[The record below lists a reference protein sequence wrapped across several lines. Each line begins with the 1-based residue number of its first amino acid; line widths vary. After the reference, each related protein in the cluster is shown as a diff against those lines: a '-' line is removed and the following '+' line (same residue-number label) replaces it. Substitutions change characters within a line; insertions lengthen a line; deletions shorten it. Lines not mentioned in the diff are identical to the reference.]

1 MVSRAAGGSRGS
13 PGSGAPG
20 SLRPDAAT
28 LPGRGDGRGEPS
40 GRGPTDGGGEGG
52 HDTGEYAA
60 SGDSRPLGR
69 GDTVDRYVILAALG
83 QGGMGVVFAAYD
95 PELDRKVA
103 LKLMLPS
110 AASSGTRSESRTRL
124 LREAQALARLAHP
137 AVVSVH
143 DVGTVGDQVW
153 LAMEFVD
160 GVTLARWSEQQPRG
174 WREVLDMYR
183 RAGEGLAAAHAAGLV
198 HRDFKPDNVMV
209 SGDGRARVMD
219 FGLARA
225 DGPSRPPPRSD
236 LKMSASALRAA
247 VTVAGAVLGTPAYMA
262 PEQWIGGSTDART
275 DQFAFCVAL
284 WEALYGV
291 RPFAGDTH
299 AALAHRVT
307 TGRRSAPPARSKVP
321 TWLRKVVE
329 RGLAPIP
336 ARRWPSMAALLAAL
350 VHAAGRR
357 QRRLAIAGTATLV
370 AMFAGA
376 EAGRRWNHAEA
387 VAACGARGESIAEVW
402 NDSSREGT
410 REALMATEVTYAGS
424 THAHL
429 VPRIDEFTAGWSAAR
444 TQVCMYS
451 EADGAWD
458 GELASRASECLDE
471 ARWALEEL
479 VSALLT
485 ADASV
490 VTRAV
495 AAAAALP
502 PVAPCL
508 DPSWLARRPRPPQDG
523 AAREEAA
530 ALLRALEQARTLL
543 ALGEYAEGVVRARQL
558 SARADKL
565 GWTPLTARV
574 RITAGE
580 LAERAGERR
589 EAEKLLED
597 GLFLANEAG
606 EDVLV
611 VQAAA
616 LLTYT
621 VGDRLARPEEGL
633 RWGRLGQSLL
643 PRLGPAA
650 RVVEADLYDHL
661 GNVEQLRGNYDA
673 AEGWYE
679 KALASATA
687 LHGPD
692 HPDVAVVLNNLAAVH
707 YARGDYDAANDLYE
721 RALAIYEAILGP
733 DHPHMAAFANNLGS
747 VQFAR
752 GELDA
757 AERLFS
763 RALAIR
769 ERSLGPDHADV
780 AMPLGNLAGVYLLR
794 GDADRARRL
803 LERALG
809 IYERA
814 FGPDHIE
821 IAATLDTLGAAYV
834 AAGELTAAHR
844 THARAL
850 AIREATLGPYHVE
863 VADSLGSLAEVMRM
877 QGAAEA
883 AEPLYVRAL
892 AVVETA
898 LGAEHTKAAGVRRGL
913 AGTLLA
919 LGRPGEAVIVM
930 MPAMTA
936 KANDPPLRLAAAR
949 FTLAQAL
956 WADGTRTRAVELARE
971 AAAAYRAA
979 AKPEPRQLAEVDA
992 WLASHRLE

>member
-1 MVSRAAGGSRGS
+1 MESKTAGGSRGA
-13 PGSGAPG
+13 GAPG
-20 SLRPDAAT
+20 SVRPG
-28 LPGRGDGRGEPS
+28 L
-40 GRGPTDGGGEGG
+40 GPTEPGLQGGAHGLTDGASDEAN
-52 HDTGEYAA
+52 HRTGEHE
-60 SGDSRPLGR
+60 SPLGR
-69 GDTVDRYVILAALG
+69 GDMVDRYVILSSLG

-103 LKLMLPS
+103 LKLLLP
-110 AASSGTRSESRTRL
+110 AAAAQSGTRSESRTRL
-124 LREAQALARLAHP
+124 LREAQALAQLSHP
-137 AVVSVH
+137 AVVAVH

-160 GVTLARWSEQQPRG
+160 GVTLTSWCERPRT
-174 WREVLDMYR
+174 WREVLELFR

-209 SGDGRARVMD
+209 GADGRVRVMD

-225 DGPSRPPPRSD
+225 DGPSRPPPRSE
-236 LKMSASALRAA
+236 LRVSRSALRAE
-247 VTVAGAVLGTPAYMA
+247 VTVAGSVMGTPAYMA
-262 PEQWIGGSTDART
+262 PEQWLGGATDART

-284 WEALYGV
+284 WEALYGE

-307 TGRRSAPPARSKVP
+307 TGRHRDPPARSKVP

-329 RGLAPIP
+329 RGLLPVP
-336 ARRWPSMAALLAAL
+336 ARRWPSMATLLAAL
-350 VHAAGRR
+350 VGGAGRR
-357 QRRLAIAGTATLV
+357 QRRLAIVGVAGLV
-370 AMFAGA
+370 AVFATA

-387 VAACGARGESIAEVW
+387 VAACEARGESIAEVW
-402 NDSSREGT
+402 NKGT
-410 REALMATEVTYAGS
+410 REGMRAALVATEVSYAES
-424 THAHL
+424 THEHL
-429 VPRIDEFTAGWSAAR
+429 APRLDEFTAGWSAAR
-444 TQVCMYS
+444 TQACLHS
-451 EADGAWD
+451 EVEDTWD
-458 GELASRASECLDE
+458 GELATRADECLLE

-479 VSALLT
+479 VAALLT

-495 AAAAALP
+495 AAAAGLP

-508 DPSWLARRPRPPQDG
+508 DPGWLARRPRPPQDER
-523 AAREEAA
+523 ARGEAA
-530 ALLRALEQARTLL
+530 ALVRALEQARTLL
-543 ALGEYAEGVVRARQL
+543 ALGDYAEGVVRARQL
-558 SARADKL
+558 SARADAL

-606 EDVLV
+606 EDVMV

-621 VGDRLARPEEGL
+621 VGDRLARPEDGL

-650 RVVEADLYDHL
+650 KVVEADLYDHL

-673 AEGWYE
+673 AEGWYT
-679 KALASATA
+679 KGLASATA

-707 YARGDYDAANDLYE
+707 YVRGDYGAANSLYE
-721 RALAIYEAILGP
+721 RAMAIFEAILGP
-733 DHPHMAAFANNLGS
+733 DHPNMAAFANNLGS

-752 GELDA
+752 GEYDE

-769 ERSLGPDHADV
+769 ERSLGPDHTDV
-780 AMPLGNLAGVYLLR
+780 AMPLGNLAGVHLVR
-794 GDADRARRL
+794 GDPEKARRL
-803 LERALG
+803 LERALA
-809 IYERA
+809 IYERE

-821 IAATLDTLGAAYV
+821 VAATLDTLGQAYV
-834 AAGELTAAHR
+834 TVGDLAAARR

-850 AIREATLGPYHVE
+850 AIREATLGPDHVE
-863 VADSLGSLAEVMRM
+863 VADSLYALADVQRA
-877 QGAAEA
+877 QGDPVAAES
-883 AEPLYVRAL
+883 LYRRAL
-892 AVVETA
+892 AIVEKT
-898 LGAEHTKAAGVRRGL
+898 LGEQHMKAAVIRRGL
-913 AGTLLA
+913 AEALIV
-919 LGRPGEAVIVM
+919 LGRPAEAASELA
-930 MPAMTA
+930 PAMTA

-956 WADGTRTRAVELARE
+956 WADGTPTRAVELARE

-979 AKPEPRQLAEVDA
+979 SPPEPKLLAEVEA
-992 WLASHRLE
+992 WLAGHRAP